1 MKKILLIAVALI
13 CSVAASAVDVNQL
26 RIYINPGHGSWTP
39 NDRPCP
45 LVGHGAYS
53 RVNTDTLSFFESNT
67 NLRKGLALLSRLRD
81 YGLKFDDTKNQ
92 STAEKPLENWKVGPA
107 RDLSNNIVMARITKT
122 TAQKT
127 NLPLMVKPCPPTSIT
142 IIAA

>member
-39 NDRPCP
+39 NDRPCT

-53 RVNTDTLSFFESNT
+53 RVNTDTLSFFNQIK
-67 NLRKGLALLSRLRD
+67 NCLRISR
-81 YGLKFDDTKNQ
+81 GN
-92 STAEKPLENWKVGPA
+92 PLGTFYNSK
-107 RDLSNNIVMARITKT
+107 I
-122 TAQKT
+122 
-127 NLPLMVKPCPPTSIT
+127 
-142 IIAA
+142 